1 MAKFCGN
8 CGAALEPG
16 VKFCAKCGAPVGKAP
31 NDGEA
36 TPVSAQNQS
45 FRENMDCASQEV
57 KQVTVKASQTVHQI
71 AAQVSSNEQFA
82 NAVNNLQTNG
92 QVAWYKKNLL
102 HANGRMN
109 RLRFLKYVL
118 LNTGMGLL
126 AWMVAGILG
135 GLIYAVISE
144 GLGLFL
150 IVALGFVLGLP
161 FSISNIMLSIRRI
174 HDIGYSGW
182 LFLIVLIPYIGWL
195 FGILIYFVPG
205 TVGGN
210 QYGPDPLEN
219 ER

>member
-1 MAKFCGN
+1 
-8 CGAALEPG
+8 
-16 VKFCAKCGAPVGKAP
+16 
-31 NDGEA
+31 
-36 TPVSAQNQS
+36 
-45 FRENMDCASQEV
+45 
-57 KQVTVKASQTVHQI
+57 
-71 AAQVSSNEQFA
+71 
-82 NAVNNLQTNG
+82 
-92 QVAWYKKNLL
+92 
-102 HANGRMN
+102 
-109 RLRFLKYVL
+109 
-118 LNTGMGLL
+118 
-126 AWMVAGILG
+126 MVAGILG

-182 LFLIVLIPYIGWL
+182 WFLIVLIPYIGWL